1 VEAINLFT
9 EGQYDRDIFPHSEA
23 YPWNLEFF
31 GPLTVPAKGSTVELN
46 TSNLPLYRRIIEAYE
61 KNDLEIRGE
70 KIYINGEEASS
81 YTFQM
86 DYYFMMGDNRHN
98 SADSR
103 FWGFVPEDHII
114 GKPRLIWLSV
124 DKEYGKIRWNRM
136 FRIVRAS
143 R

>member
-1 VEAINLFT
+1 MNLYK
-9 EGQYDRDIFPHSEA
+9 EGQYDRDIFPHDERFQ
-23 YPWNLEFF
+23 WNLEFF
-31 GPLTVPAKGSTVELN
+31 GPLKVPAEGESVEINLE
-46 TSNLPLYRRIIEAYE
+46 TLPLYRRIIEAYE
-61 KNDLEIRGE
+61 KNDLEIKGD
-70 KIYINGEEASS
+70 KIFLNGLEANS
-81 YTFQM
+81 YTFTM

-124 DKEYGKIRWNRM
+124 DKEYGGIRWRRM
-136 FRIVRAS
+136 FKIVRAN